1 MKPTT
6 LYILILMLATCLAA
20 CSINDFPEEENT
32 PGGSGTLRIAY
43 RVAGSSVQ
51 TRATEPGVDALNEN
65 TVTRLDFF
73 AFKSNGSLLCH
84 APFTAEAGGSLYSAN
99 YTLLAISEET
109 LSLEDVQGNTGGS
122 YYLVANCPAVATT
135 ITTLSDLQAALTNGT
150 GNPALI
156 TTDGTAP
163 TAFIMDAKATE
174 ATSGKDITLS
184 FDLRRAAAKIRI
196 RFAEASTGTPTHCKL
211 FQQAASTH
219 VLAEAETYDN
229 SATDW
234 ADFREITAD
243 FPQRDNSTDGQ
254 GGYVFYSY
262 PNDWFNST
270 LYTQEENSNYT
281 CNDEGLH
288 NGEPIMAAKQTY
300 LLLRATYE
308 GTEYYYKIPVNR
320 RLPSFSDNPTF
331 TAEEYEQIHDL
342 YRLKR
347 NHLYDVAVTISG
359 PGGTMDDPVVPAYTI
374 TINDWVNG
382 HPDGDDGRY
391 ELPPDAFVEARENKA
406 RHDSETHPLSS
417 TSVILNEVKDLTYCL
432 ALSVPYARCFTDVQ
446 HDNGQQLSSVIAPC
460 HPERRR
466 QPQSKD
472 LTYRAA
478 LSALD
483 GRCFDSALRI
493 PPLTSPVCRGR
504 TTLSMTEQINEPHG
518 RCFTDVQHDRA
529 NEFLN
534 S

>member
-6 LYILILMLATCLAA
+6 LYIFTLMLAACLAA
-20 CSINDFPEEENT
+20 CTADDL
-32 PGGSGTLRIAY
+32 PGGTTVPGSGTLRIAY

-51 TRATEPGVDALNEN
+51 TRATEAGVEALNEN

-73 AFKSNGSLLCH
+73 AFKSDGSLLC
-84 APFTAEAGGSLYSAN
+84 PVISFTQGTFYSAT
-99 YTLLAISEET
+99 YAPLTISEDQ
-109 LSLEDVQGNTGGS
+109 LSLEAVQGNTGGS
-122 YYLVANCPAVATT
+122 YYLVANCPSVAN

-150 GNPALI
+150 DNPALI

-163 TAFIMDAKATE
+163 TAFIMDAKATP

-196 RFAEASTGTPTHCKL
+196 RVTGGTPKT
-211 FQQAASTH
+211 FQFFHYADDAYVISSETPYPDELQST
-219 VLAEAETYDN
+219 AETTITDN
-229 SATDW
+229 
-234 ADFREITAD
+234 I
-243 FPQRDNSTDGQ
+243 PLRDNSTDGQ

-262 PNDWFNST
+262 PNDWFNNT
-270 LYTQEENSNYT
+270 LYTQQTDGTYTMEEDAET
-281 CNDEGLH
+281 GLH
-288 NGEPIMAAKQTY
+288 NGEPIVQAKQTY

-320 RLPSFSDNPTF
+320 RLPDFSDNPTF
-331 TAEEYEQIHDL
+331 TEDKYEQIHDL

-382 HPDGDDGRY
+382 HPDDDGRY
-391 ELPPDAFVEARENKA
+391 ELPPNAFVEPRENKA

-417 TSVILNEVKDLTYCL
+417 TSVILNEVKDLPYRL
-432 ALSVPYARCFTDVQ
+432 ALSVPYVRCFDFAQ
-446 HDNGQQLSSVIAPC
+446 HDNGQQSSSISYHLSSPPVILS
-460 HPERRR
+460 EGVSRSRRISR
-466 QPQSKD
+466 IEPHSPRLMGD
-472 LTYRAA
+472 ASLT
-478 LSALD
+478 
-483 GRCFDSALRI
+483 F
-493 PPLTSPVCRGR
+493 
-504 TTLSMTEQINEPHG
+504 SMTEPMNFSI
-518 RCFTDVQHDRA
+518 
-529 NEFLN
+529 LN

>member
-6 LYILILMLATCLAA
+6 FYIFILMLATCLAA
-20 CSINDFPEEENT
+20 CSINDFPEEGNT

-43 RVAGSSVQ
+43 RVAGNSVQ
-51 TRATEPGVDALNEN
+51 TRTTEAGVDALNEN

-73 AFKSNGSLLCH
+73 AFKSDGSLLC
-84 APFTAEAGGSLYSAN
+84 PVISFTQGTLYSAT
-99 YTLLAISEET
+99 YAPLTISEGQ
-109 LSLEDVQGNTGGS
+109 LSLEAVQGNTGGS
-122 YYLVANCPAVATT
+122 YYLVANCPSVAN
-135 ITTLSDLQAALTNGT
+135 ITTLSALQAALTSSA

-156 TTDGTAP
+156 TIDGTAP
-163 TAFIMDAKATE
+163 TAFIMDAKTTVTAND
-174 ATSGKDITLS
+174 KDITLS

-196 RFAEASTGTPTHCKL
+196 RFAETSEGTPTHCKL

-243 FPQRDNSTDGQ
+243 FPLRDNSTDGQ

-270 LYTQEENSNYT
+270 LYTQEENGNYT

-288 NGEPIMAAKQTY
+288 NGEPIVEAKQTY
-300 LLLRATYE
+300 LLLRATYND
-308 GTEYYYKIPVNR
+308 TEYYYKIPVNH

-331 TAEEYEQIHDL
+331 TEEEYEQIHDL

-347 NHLYDVAVTISG
+347 NHLYDIAVTIGG

-382 HPDGDDGRY
+382 HPDDDGRY
-391 ELPPDAFVEARENKA
+391 ELPPDAFVEPRENKA

-417 TSVILNEVKDLTYCL
+417 TSVILNEVKDLPYRL
-432 ALSVPYARCFTDVQ
+432 AHSVPYVRCFTDVQ
-446 HDNGQQLSSVIAPC
+446 HDNGQQSSSISYHLSSPPVILSGGVSRSRRISHIAP
-460 HPERRR
+460 HSPHLMGDA
-466 QPQSKD
+466 S
-472 LTYRAA
+472 LT
-478 LSALD
+478 
-483 GRCFDSALRI
+483 F
-493 PPLTSPVCRGR
+493 
-504 TTLSMTEQINEPHG
+504 SMTEPMNFSI
-518 RCFTDVQHDRA
+518 
-529 NEFLN
+529 LN

>member
-6 LYILILMLATCLAA
+6 LYIFILMLATCLAA

-43 RVAGSSVQ
+43 RVAGNSVQ
-51 TRATEPGVDALNEN
+51 TRADTEAGVDALNEN

-84 APFTAEAGGSLYSAN
+84 VPFTAEAGGSLYSAT
-99 YTLLAISEET
+99 YAPLTISEDQ
-109 LSLEDVQGNTGGS
+109 LSLEAVQGNTGGS
-122 YYLVANCPAVATT
+122 YYLVANCPSVAN
-135 ITTLSDLQAALTNGT
+135 ITTLSDLQAALTSSA

-163 TAFIMDAKATE
+163 TAFIMDAKATP

-196 RFAEASTGTPTHCKL
+196 RVTGGTPKT
-211 FQQAASTH
+211 FQFFHYADDAYVISGETPYPDELQST
-219 VLAEAETYDN
+219 AETTITDN
-229 SATDW
+229 
-234 ADFREITAD
+234 I
-243 FPQRDNSTDGQ
+243 PLRDGD
-254 GGYVFYSY
+254 GYVFYSY

-270 LYTQEENSNYT
+270 LYTQEENGNYT

-288 NGEPIMAAKQTY
+288 NGEPIVEAKQTY
-300 LLLRATYE
+300 LLLQATYDNDNK
-308 GTEYYYKIPVNR
+308 EYYYKIPVNR
-320 RLPSFSDNPTF
+320 RLPDFSDNPSF
-331 TAEEYEQIHDL
+331 TEEEYEQIHDL
-342 YRLKR
+342 YHLKR

-391 ELPPDAFVEARENKA
+391 ELPPDAFVEAN
-406 RHDSETHPLSS
+406 
-417 TSVILNEVKDLTYCL
+417 TSNV
-432 ALSVPYARCFTDVQ
+432 S
-446 HDNGQQLSSVIAPC
+446 PC

-493 PPLTSPVCRGR
+493 PPFTSPVCRGR

>member
-6 LYILILMLATCLAA
+6 LYIFILMLATCLAA

-32 PGGSGTLRIAY
+32 PGGSSTLRIAY
-43 RVAGSSVQ
+43 RVAGNSVQ
-51 TRATEPGVDALNEN
+51 TRTTEAEAGVDALNEN

-73 AFKSNGSLLCH
+73 AFKNDGSRLC
-84 APFTAEAGGSLYSAN
+84 PVISFTQGTFYSAN
-99 YTLLAISEET
+99 YTPLAISEET

-122 YYLVANCPAVATT
+122 YYLVANCPSVAN
-135 ITTLSDLQAALTNGT
+135 ITTLNDLQAALTNGT

-156 TTDGTAP
+156 TTDGPPP
-163 TAFIMDAKATE
+163 TAFIMDAKATP

-234 ADFREITAD
+234 ADFREITTD
-243 FPQRDNSTDGQ
+243 FPLRDNSTDDQ
-254 GGYVFYSY
+254 GAYVFYSY
-262 PNDWFNST
+262 PNDWFDST
-270 LYTQEENSNYT
+270 LYKEANGSYT
-281 CNDEGLH
+281 MKEDAETGLH
-288 NGEPIMAAKQTY
+288 NGEPIVAAKQTY

-320 RLPSFSDNPTF
+320 RLPDFSDNPSF
-331 TAEEYEQIHDL
+331 TEDEYEQIHDL

-347 NHLYDVAVTISG
+347 NHLYDVTVTISG

-391 ELPPDAFVEARENKA
+391 ELPPDAFIEA
-406 RHDSETHPLSS
+406 S
-417 TSVILNEVKDLTYCL
+417 TSNV
-432 ALSVPYARCFTDVQ
+432 S
-446 HDNGQQLSSVIAPC
+446 PC

-483 GRCFDSALRI
+483 GRCFDSALRAA
-493 PPLTSPVCRGR
+493 
-504 TTLSMTEQINEPHG
+504 LSMTEPMN
-518 RCFTDVQHDRA
+518 FST
-529 NEFLN
+529 LN
-534 S
+534 PQFSI

>member
-6 LYILILMLATCLAA
+6 FYIFILMLATCLAA

-43 RVAGSSVQ
+43 RVAGNSVQ
-51 TRATEPGVDALNEN
+51 TKADTEPGVDELNEN
-65 TVTRLDFF
+65 TVTRLDLFV
-73 AFKSNGSLLCH
+73 SNGSTFLSFPDVTATEGILNLLDEQL
-84 APFTAEAGGSLYSAN
+84 TSIRELM
-99 YTLLAISEET
+99 TT
-109 LSLEDVQGNTGGS
+109 NTTF
-122 YYLVANCPAVATT
+122 YLVANSAECVG
-135 ITTLSDLQAALTNGT
+135 ITTLDGLKAVKTPTGFDFQAKQNT
-150 GNPALI
+150 
-156 TTDGTAP
+156 
-163 TAFIMDAKATE
+163 FVMDASYTTQGDQSE
-174 ATSGKDITLS
+174 NDVTITLE
-184 FDLRRAAAKIRI
+184 LRRALAKIRI
-196 RFAEASTGTPTHCKL
+196 RFTEASTGTPMYCKL

-229 SATDW
+229 SAADW
-234 ADFREITAD
+234 TDFREITDD
-243 FPQRDNSTDGQ
+243 FPLRDNSTDGQ

-270 LYTQEENSNYT
+270 LYTQEENGNYT

-288 NGEPIMAAKQTY
+288 NGEPIVAAKQTY
-300 LLLRATYE
+300 LLLRATYDNK
-308 GTEYYYKIPVNR
+308 EYYYKIPVNR
-320 RLPSFSDNPTF
+320 RLPDFSDNPSF
-331 TAEEYEQIHDL
+331 TEDEYEQIHDL

-374 TINDWVNG
+374 TINNWVNG

-391 ELPPDAFVEARENKA
+391 ELPPDAFIEA
-406 RHDSETHPLSS
+406 S
-417 TSVILNEVKDLTYCL
+417 TSNV
-432 ALSVPYARCFTDVQ
+432 S
-446 HDNGQQLSSVIAPC
+446 PC

-483 GRCFDSALRI
+483 GRCFDSALRAA
-493 PPLTSPVCRGR
+493 
-504 TTLSMTEQINEPHG
+504 LSMTEPMNFSI
-518 RCFTDVQHDRA
+518 
-529 NEFLN
+529 LN
-534 S
+534 SQFSI

>member
-32 PGGSGTLRIAY
+32 PGESGTLRIAY

-51 TRATEPGVDALNEN
+51 TRTTEAGVDALNEN

-73 AFKSNGSLLCH
+73 AFKSDGSLLCH
-84 APFTAEAGGSLYSAN
+84 VPFTAEAGGSLYSPT
-99 YTLLAISEET
+99 YSPLAISEET

-135 ITTLSDLQAALTNGT
+135 ITTLSDLQAALTNDT

-163 TAFIMDAKATE
+163 TAFIMDAKATP
-174 ATSGKDITLS
+174 AISGKDITLS

-219 VLAEAETYDN
+219 VLAEAETYNN

-243 FPQRDNSTDGQ
+243 FPLRDNSTDGQ

-262 PNDWFNST
+262 PNDWFDST
-270 LYTQEENSNYT
+270 LYKEADGSYT
-281 CNDEGLH
+281 MKEDAETGLH
-288 NGEPIMAAKQTY
+288 NGEPIVAAKQTY
-300 LLLRATYE
+300 LLLQATYDNK
-308 GTEYYYKIPVNR
+308 EYYYKIPVNR
-320 RLPSFSDNPTF
+320 RLPDFSDKPSF
-331 TAEEYEQIHDL
+331 TAKEYEQIHDL

-347 NHLYDVAVTISG
+347 NHLYDVTVTISG

-417 TSVILNEVKDLTYCL
+417 TSVILNEVKDLPYRL
-432 ALSVPYARCFTDVQ
+432 ALSAPYVRCFDFAQ
-446 HDNGQQLSSVIAPC
+446 HDNGQQSSSINYQLSSVITPC

-478 LSALD
+478 LPALD
-483 GRCFDSALRI
+483 
-493 PPLTSPVCRGR
+493 
-504 TTLSMTEQINEPHG
+504 G

>member
-6 LYILILMLATCLAA
+6 LYIFILMLATCLAA

-43 RVAGSSVQ
+43 RVAGNSVQ
-51 TRATEPGVDALNEN
+51 TRATEAGVDALNEN

-73 AFKSNGSLLCH
+73 AFKSDGSLLC
-84 APFTAEAGGSLYSAN
+84 PVISFTQGTLYSAT
-99 YTLLAISEET
+99 YAPLTISEDQ
-109 LSLEDVQGNTGGS
+109 LSLEAVQGNTGGS
-122 YYLVANCPAVATT
+122 YYLVANCPSVAN
-135 ITTLSDLQAALTNGT
+135 ITTLNDLQAALTNGT
-150 GNPALI
+150 GNPVLI

-174 ATSGKDITLS
+174 ARSGKDITLS
-184 FDLRRAAAKIRI
+184 FNLRRAAAKIRI
-196 RFAEASTGTPTHCKL
+196 RFAETSEGTPTHCKL

-219 VLAEAETYDN
+219 ILAEVETYDN

-234 ADFREITAD
+234 ADFREITD
-243 FPQRDNSTDGQ
+243 NFPLRDNSTDGQ
-254 GGYVFYSY
+254 RGYVFYSY

-270 LYTQEENSNYT
+270 LYQEANGTYT
-281 CNDEGLH
+281 MKEDAETGLH
-288 NGEPIMAAKQTY
+288 NGEPIVATKQTY

-320 RLPSFSDNPTF
+320 RLPDFSNNPSFTEDK
-331 TAEEYEQIHDL
+331 YEQIHDL

-391 ELPPDAFVEARENKA
+391 ELPPDAFVE
-406 RHDSETHPLSS
+406 PS
-417 TSVILNEVKDLTYCL
+417 TSNV
-432 ALSVPYARCFTDVQ
+432 S
-446 HDNGQQLSSVIAPC
+446 PC

-478 LSALD
+478 LSAL
-483 GRCFDSALRI
+483 
-493 PPLTSPVCRGR
+493 
-504 TTLSMTEQINEPHG
+504 NG

>member
-6 LYILILMLATCLAA
+6 LYIFILMLATCLAA

-32 PGGSGTLRIAY
+32 PGGSSTLRIAY
-43 RVAGSSVQ
+43 RVAGNSVQ
-51 TRATEPGVDALNEN
+51 TKADTEPGVDALNED

-73 AFKSNGSLLCH
+73 AFKNDGSLLC
-84 APFTAEAGGSLYSAN
+84 PVISFTQGTFYSAN
-99 YTLLAISEET
+99 YTPLTISEDQ
-109 LSLEDVQGNTGGS
+109 LSLEAVQGNTGGS

-163 TAFIMDAKATE
+163 TAFIMDAKATP

-196 RFAEASTGTPTHCKL
+196 RVTGGTPKT
-211 FQQAASTH
+211 FQFFHYADDAYVISSETPYPDELQST
-219 VLAEAETYDN
+219 AETTITDN
-229 SATDW
+229 
-234 ADFREITAD
+234 I
-243 FPQRDNSTDGQ
+243 PLRDGD
-254 GGYVFYSY
+254 GYVFYSY

-270 LYTQEENSNYT
+270 LYTQEENGNYT

-288 NGEPIMAAKQTY
+288 NGEPIVEAKQTY

-320 RLPSFSDNPTF
+320 RLPDFSDNSSF
-331 TAEEYEQIHDL
+331 TEKEYEQIHNL

-347 NHLYDVAVTISG
+347 NHLYDVSVTISG

-374 TINDWVNG
+374 TINNWVNG
-382 HPDGDDGRY
+382 HPDDDGRY
-391 ELPPDAFVEARENKA
+391 ELPPDAFQEA
-406 RHDSETHPLSS
+406 L
-417 TSVILNEVKDLTYCL
+417 
-432 ALSVPYARCFTDVQ
+432 
-446 HDNGQQLSSVIAPC
+446 
-460 HPERRR
+460 
-466 QPQSKD
+466 
-472 LTYRAA
+472 
-478 LSALD
+478 
-483 GRCFDSALRI
+483 
-493 PPLTSPVCRGR
+493 
-504 TTLSMTEQINEPHG
+504 
-518 RCFTDVQHDRA
+518 
-529 NEFLN
+529 FLN

>member
-6 LYILILMLATCLAA
+6 LYIFILMLATCLAA
-20 CSINDFPEEENT
+20 CSINDFPEEGNT
-32 PGGSGTLRIAY
+32 PGGSSTLRIAY
-43 RVAGSSVQ
+43 RVAGNSVQ
-51 TRATEPGVDALNEN
+51 TRATEAGVDALNEN

-73 AFKSNGSLLCH
+73 AFKSDGSLLC
-84 APFTAEAGGSLYSAN
+84 PVISFTQGTLYSAT
-99 YTLLAISEET
+99 YAPLTISEDQ

-163 TAFIMDAKATE
+163 TAFIMDAKATP
-174 ATSGKDITLS
+174 AISGKDITLS

-234 ADFREITAD
+234 ADFREITTD
-243 FPQRDNSTDGQ
+243 FPLRDNSTDGQ

-270 LYTQEENSNYT
+270 LYTQEENGNYT

-288 NGEPIMAAKQTY
+288 NGEPIVAAKQTY
-300 LLLRATYE
+300 LLLQATYDNK
-308 GTEYYYKIPVNR
+308 EYYYKIPVNR
-320 RLPSFSDNPTF
+320 RLPDFSDNPTF

-347 NHLYDVAVTISG
+347 NHLYDVTVTISG

-391 ELPPDAFVEARENKA
+391 ELPPDAFK
-406 RHDSETHPLSS
+406 
-417 TSVILNEVKDLTYCL
+417 
-432 ALSVPYARCFTDVQ
+432 
-446 HDNGQQLSSVIAPC
+446 
-460 HPERRR
+460 
-466 QPQSKD
+466 
-472 LTYRAA
+472 
-478 LSALD
+478 
-483 GRCFDSALRI
+483 
-493 PPLTSPVCRGR
+493 
-504 TTLSMTEQINEPHG
+504 
-518 RCFTDVQHDRA
+518 
-529 NEFLN
+529 
-534 S
+534 

>member
-6 LYILILMLATCLAA
+6 FYIFILMLATCLAA

-51 TRATEPGVDALNEN
+51 TRATTEAGVDALNEN
-65 TVTRLDFF
+65 TVTRLDLFV
-73 AFKSNGSLLCH
+73 SNGNTFLSF
-84 APFTAEAGGSLYSAN
+84 PGVTATEGILN
-99 YTLLAISEET
+99 
-109 LSLEDVQGNTGGS
+109 LSDEQLTSIRELMTTNTAF
-122 YYLVANCPAVATT
+122 YLVANSAECVG
-135 ITTLSDLQAALTNGT
+135 ITTLNGLKAVKTPTGFDFQAKQNT
-150 GNPALI
+150 
-156 TTDGTAP
+156 
-163 TAFIMDAKATE
+163 FVMDASYTTQGDQSE
-174 ATSGKDITLS
+174 SDVTITLE
-184 FDLRRAAAKIRI
+184 LRRALAKIRI
-196 RFAEASTGTPTHCKL
+196 RFTEASTGTPMYCKL

-229 SATDW
+229 SAADW
-234 ADFREITAD
+234 TDFREITDD
-243 FPQRDNSTDGQ
+243 FPLRDNSTDGQ

-270 LYTQEENSNYT
+270 LYTQEENGNYT

-288 NGEPIMAAKQTY
+288 NGEPIVAAKQTY
-300 LLLRATYE
+300 LLLRATYDNK
-308 GTEYYYKIPVNR
+308 EYYYKIPVNR
-320 RLPSFSDNPTF
+320 RLPDFSDNPSF
-331 TAEEYEQIHDL
+331 TEDEYEQIHDL

-391 ELPPDAFVEARENKA
+391 ELPPDAFIEA
-406 RHDSETHPLSS
+406 S
-417 TSVILNEVKDLTYCL
+417 TSNV
-432 ALSVPYARCFTDVQ
+432 S
-446 HDNGQQLSSVIAPC
+446 PC

-483 GRCFDSALRI
+483 GRCFDSALRAA
-493 PPLTSPVCRGR
+493 
-504 TTLSMTEQINEPHG
+504 LSMTEPMNFSI
-518 RCFTDVQHDRA
+518 
-529 NEFLN
+529 LN
-534 S
+534 SQFSI

>member
-6 LYILILMLATCLAA
+6 LYILILMLTTCLAA

-32 PGGSGTLRIAY
+32 PGGSGTLRITY

-51 TRATEPGVDALNEN
+51 TKADTEPGVDALNEN
-65 TVTRLDFF
+65 TVTRLDLIV
-73 AFKSNGSLLCH
+73 SNGSTFLSF
-84 APFTAEAGGSLYSAN
+84 PGVTATEGILN
-99 YTLLAISEET
+99 
-109 LSLEDVQGNTGGS
+109 LSDEQLTSIRELMTTNTTF
-122 YYLVANCPAVATT
+122 YLVANSAECVG
-135 ITTLSDLQAALTNGT
+135 ITTLDGLKAVKTPTGFDFQAKQNT
-150 GNPALI
+150 
-156 TTDGTAP
+156 
-163 TAFIMDAKATE
+163 FVMDASYTTQGDQSE
-174 ATSGKDITLS
+174 SDVTITLE
-184 FDLRRAAAKIRI
+184 LQRALAKIRFTI
-196 RFAEASTGTPTHCKL
+196 KGNATVNAYQFFNHADA
-211 FQQAASTH
+211 TH
-219 VLAEAETYDN
+219 VLAEAETYTN
-229 SATDW
+229 QLTSME
-234 ADFREITAD
+234 DFVNITQTS
-243 FPQRDNSTDGQ
+243 PLQHE

-270 LYTQEENSNYT
+270 LYTQEENGNYT

-288 NGEPIMAAKQTY
+288 NGEPIVEAKQTY
-300 LLLRATYE
+300 LLLRATYN

-320 RLPSFSDNPTF
+320 RLPDFSDNPSF
-331 TAEEYEQIHDL
+331 TEDKYEQIHDL

-347 NHLYDVAVTISG
+347 NHLYDVAVTIGG

-417 TSVILNEVKDLTYCL
+417 TSVILNEVKDLPYRL
-432 ALSVPYARCFTDVQ
+432 ALSVPYARCFDFAQ
-446 HDNGQQLSSVIAPC
+446 HDNGQQSSSINYQLSSVITPC

-483 GRCFDSALRI
+483 GRCF
-493 PPLTSPVCRGR
+493 
-504 TTLSMTEQINEPHG
+504 
-518 RCFTDVQHDRA
+518 TDVQHDRA

>member
-6 LYILILMLATCLAA
+6 LYIFILMLATCLAA

-32 PGGSGTLRIAY
+32 PGGSGTLRITY
-43 RVAGSSVQ
+43 RVAGNSVQ
-51 TRATEPGVDALNEN
+51 TRATEAGVDALNEN

-73 AFKSNGSLLCH
+73 VSNGSTFLSF
-84 APFTAEAGGSLYSAN
+84 PDVTATEGILN
-99 YTLLAISEET
+99 
-109 LSLEDVQGNTGGS
+109 LSDEQLTSIRELMTTNTTF
-122 YYLVANCPAVATT
+122 YLVANSAECVG
-135 ITTLSDLQAALTNGT
+135 ITTLDGLKAVKTPTGFDFQAKQNT
-150 GNPALI
+150 
-156 TTDGTAP
+156 
-163 TAFIMDAKATE
+163 FVMDASYTTQGDQSE
-174 ATSGKDITLS
+174 SDVTITLE
-184 FDLRRAAAKIRI
+184 LRRALAKIRFTI
-196 RFAEASTGTPTHCKL
+196 KGSATVNAYQFFNHADA
-211 FQQAASTH
+211 TH
-219 VLAEAETYDN
+219 VLAEAETYTN
-229 SATDW
+229 QLTSME
-234 ADFREITAD
+234 DFVNITQTS
-243 FPQRDNSTDGQ
+243 PLQHE

-270 LYTQEENSNYT
+270 LYTQEENGNYI
-281 CNDEGLH
+281 CDNEGLH
-288 NGEPIMAAKQTY
+288 NGEPIVAAKQTY
-300 LLLRATYE
+300 LLLQATYDNK
-308 GTEYYYKIPVNR
+308 EYYYKIPVNH

-331 TAEEYEQIHDL
+331 TAKEYEQIHDL

-382 HPDGDDGRY
+382 HPDDDGRY
-391 ELPPDAFVEARENKA
+391 ELPPDAFVEA
-406 RHDSETHPLSS
+406 S
-417 TSVILNEVKDLTYCL
+417 TSNV
-432 ALSVPYARCFTDVQ
+432 S
-446 HDNGQQLSSVIAPC
+446 PC

>member
-6 LYILILMLATCLAA
+6 LYIFILMLATCLAA
-20 CSINDFPEEENT
+20 CSINDFPEEENI

-51 TRATEPGVDALNEN
+51 TRATEAGVDALNEN

-73 AFKSNGSLLCH
+73 AFKSDGSLLC
-84 APFTAEAGGSLYSAN
+84 PVISFTQGTLYSAN

-109 LSLEDVQGNTGGS
+109 LSLEDVQGNTGGN

-150 GNPALI
+150 GNPVLI

-163 TAFIMDAKATE
+163 TAFIMDAKATP
-174 ATSGKDITLS
+174 AISGKDITLS

-219 VLAEAETYDN
+219 VLAEAETYNN

-270 LYTQEENSNYT
+270 LYTQEENGNYT

-288 NGEPIMAAKQTY
+288 NGEPIFEAKQTY

-391 ELPPDAFVEARENKA
+391 ELPPDAFDEA
-406 RHDSETHPLSS
+406 S
-417 TSVILNEVKDLTYCL
+417 TSNV
-432 ALSVPYARCFTDVQ
+432 S
-446 HDNGQQLSSVIAPC
+446 PC

>member
-6 LYILILMLATCLAA
+6 LYIFTLMLAACLAA
-20 CSINDFPEEENT
+20 CTADDL
-32 PGGSGTLRIAY
+32 PGGTTVPGSGTLRIAY
-43 RVAGSSVQ
+43 RVAGNSVQ
-51 TRATEPGVDALNEN
+51 TKADNTEAGVGALNEN

-73 AFKSNGSLLCH
+73 AFKSDGSLLCH
-84 APFTAEAGGSLYSAN
+84 VPFTAEAGGSLYSAT
-99 YTLLAISEET
+99 YAPLTISEDQ
-109 LSLEDVQGNTGGS
+109 LSLEAVQDNTGGS
-122 YYLVANCPAVATT
+122 YYLVANCPSVAN

-150 GNPALI
+150 DNPALI

-163 TAFIMDAKATE
+163 TAFIMDAKATP

-196 RFAEASTGTPTHCKL
+196 RVTGGTPKT
-211 FQQAASTH
+211 FQFFHYADDAYVISSETPYPDELQST
-219 VLAEAETYDN
+219 AETTITDN
-229 SATDW
+229 
-234 ADFREITAD
+234 I
-243 FPQRDNSTDGQ
+243 PLRDGD
-254 GGYVFYSY
+254 GYVFYSY

-270 LYTQEENSNYT
+270 LYTQEENGNYT

-288 NGEPIMAAKQTY
+288 NGEPIVAAKQTY
-300 LLLRATYE
+300 LLLQATYDNK
-308 GTEYYYKIPVNR
+308 EYYYKIPVNR
-320 RLPSFSDNPTF
+320 RLPDFNDNPSF
-331 TAEEYEQIHDL
+331 TEDEYEQIHDL

-391 ELPPDAFVEARENKA
+391 ELPPDAFVE
-406 RHDSETHPLSS
+406 PS
-417 TSVILNEVKDLTYCL
+417 TSNV
-432 ALSVPYARCFTDVQ
+432 S
-446 HDNGQQLSSVIAPC
+446 PC

-478 LSALD
+478 LSAL
-483 GRCFDSALRI
+483 
-493 PPLTSPVCRGR
+493 
-504 TTLSMTEQINEPHG
+504 NG